1 MVLFYFLP
9 PVVTFLLSRS
19 PSRRLEY
26 PVGVPDPLSLIG
38 ITTNNPTR
46 AFLYSIGWVSNMV
59 QYYIM
64 NLGNALIFIFLDS
77 LKTAFLICG
86 HSLETHGRD
95 GCLSWHQFLSAIK
108 LHQRLFR
115 LTSKVKHVIEPI
127 IAVTI
132 SGTASYN
139 VICALSISQG
149 FHAQNIK
156 MLFGGV
162 VIIVISYVLFAEP
175 GSTAHKAEEMAV
187 RIYFNQ
193 NWVAQRCKL
202 TRYLPLMIMR
212 SNKPVKFRMFN
223 CWAMTSENLV
233 KVKKSFMFI
242 HTSVNF
248 HMKRKS
254 LNIHLNTGL
263 WIIVNTVSLIGEK
276 EKYSI
281 TPVNL
286 AYS

>member
-1 MVLFYFLP
+1 
-9 PVVTFLLSRS
+9 
-19 PSRRLEY
+19 
-26 PVGVPDPLSLIG
+26 
-38 ITTNNPTR
+38 
-46 AFLYSIGWVSNMV
+46 
-59 QYYIM
+59 
-64 NLGNALIFIFLDS
+64 
-77 LKTAFLICG
+77 
-86 HSLETHGRD
+86 
-95 GCLSWHQFLSAIK
+95 
-108 LHQRLFR
+108 
-115 LTSKVKHVIEPI
+115 
-127 IAVTI
+127 
-132 SGTASYN
+132 
-139 VICALSISQG
+139 
-149 FHAQNIK
+149 
-156 MLFGGV
+156 
-162 VIIVISYVLFAEP
+162 
-175 GSTAHKAEEMAV
+175 MAV